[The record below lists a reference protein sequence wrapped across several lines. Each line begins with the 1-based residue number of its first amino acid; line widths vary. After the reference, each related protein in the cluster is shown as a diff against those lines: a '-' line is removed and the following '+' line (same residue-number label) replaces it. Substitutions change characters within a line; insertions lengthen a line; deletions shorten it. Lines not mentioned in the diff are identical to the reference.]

1 MRGARTLRVVA
12 VAAALIVLVTG
23 TAARADL
30 GRETPYLGADLSL
43 SGLSLG
49 NEKPFSVSDVPVEH
63 GGAGSS
69 AGGSSSGGK
78 KNPMVAF
85 MLSCLVPGWGEIYA
99 GETERGRW
107 FMAAE
112 AAIWTGYGA
121 FTIQEGMRRDD
132 YEEYAEIFAGVG
144 SGVSDQYL
152 SDIGDYIRSEGDRSY
167 NQAIRSEARSL
178 FPDDLEAQA
187 AYLDEHGYFGDLAW
201 DWGSRDRFIEYV
213 ELRRAASSSERNAFY
228 MTGIALL
235 NRALSAVDGAW
246 MARRHNSG
254 SSREAARLSVT
265 PEVENGV
272 VGARATLEV
281 PF

>member
-1 MRGARTLRVVA
+1 MILA
-12 VAAALIVLVTG
+12 
-23 TAARADL
+23 TAAPARAEL
-30 GRETPYLGADLSL
+30 GRETRYLGADLSL

-49 NEKPFSVSDVPVEH
+49 NEQPFSVSDVPIEP

-69 AGGSSSGGK
+69 AGGSSSDGK
-78 KNPMVAF
+78 KNPMIAF

-132 YEEYAEIFAGVG
+132 YEEYAQIFAGVG
-144 SGVSDQYL
+144 SGASEEYL

-167 NQAIRSEARSL
+167 NQAVRSEARSL

-187 AYLDEHGYFGDLAW
+187 AYFEEHAYPDDLAW
-201 DWGSRDRFIEYV
+201 DWGSRDRFLDYV
-213 ELRRAASSSERNAFY
+213 ELRRAASNSERNAFY

-246 MARRHNSG
+246 MARRHNAG
-254 SSREAARLSVT
+254 SSRGAARLSVT

-272 VGARATLEV
+272 VGARAKLEV